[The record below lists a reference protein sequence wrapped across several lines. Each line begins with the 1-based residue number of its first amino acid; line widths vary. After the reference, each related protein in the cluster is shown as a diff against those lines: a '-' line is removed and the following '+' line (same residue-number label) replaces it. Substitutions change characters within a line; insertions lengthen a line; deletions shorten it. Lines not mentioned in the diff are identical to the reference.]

1 MFIVLLRTVILYI
14 LVVFS
19 MRIMG
24 KRQIGQLQPFELVI
38 AIMIS
43 DLASLPMQ
51 DTRIPLLHGIIPI
64 ITLLILQVTLS
75 LLQVKNEKSREII
88 DGKPSILIKN
98 GELNIQNLKEQRFT
112 VNEVMEELRIKG
124 FFNISDIQY
133 AILETNGQLSVIP
146 KAEKEPVCRE
156 DMNITAKEQF
166 IPVILISEGKINYKN
181 LSLVHKSEKWL
192 QSQLKAN
199 NISSIENLFI
209 AMLDSNNKFFY
220 QYKDSA
226 SKTKGGKQ

>member
-1 MFIVLLRTVILYI
+1 MFIVLLRTAILYI

-64 ITLLILQVTLS
+64 ITLLVLQVALS
-75 LLQVKNEKSREII
+75 LLQVKNEKAREII

-98 GELNIQNLKEQRFT
+98 GKLNINNLKDQRFT
-112 VNEVMEELRIKG
+112 VNEIMEELRING

-133 AILETNGQLSVIP
+133 ATLETNGQLSVIP
-146 KAEKEPVCRE
+146 KAEKEPVTKK
-156 DMNITAKEQF
+156 DMNISAKEQSM
-166 IPVILISEGKINYKN
+166 PVILIGEGKINYEN
-181 LSLVHKSEKWL
+181 LSLISKDETWL
-192 QSQLKAN
+192 KKQLKDN
-199 NISSIENLFI
+199 NISKIEDLFI
-209 AMLDSNNKFFY
+209 ALLDSNSKFFY
-220 QYKDSA
+220 QYKDKS
-226 SKTKGGKQ
+226 Q